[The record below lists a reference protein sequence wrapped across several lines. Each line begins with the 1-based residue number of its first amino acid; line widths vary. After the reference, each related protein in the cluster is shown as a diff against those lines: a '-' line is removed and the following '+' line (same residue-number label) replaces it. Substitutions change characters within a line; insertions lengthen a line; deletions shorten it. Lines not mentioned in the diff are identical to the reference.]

1 MVIAVKMGIPIW
13 KIARVSWDTAHLY
26 ENPPGLSFRKVANI
40 IGFIL
45 IIELKFYN
53 SLSLL
58 SGAVAPS
65 GGRTAVGSR
74 GRSSVVLNNLPTKW
88 GNTLFLFIQNT
99 YTLWQR
105 LK

>member
-1 MVIAVKMGIPIW
+1 MV
-13 KIARVSWDTAHLY
+13 KIARVIREGVDLY

-53 SLSLL
+53 SLSLP
-58 SGAVAPS
+58 SEAVAPD
-65 GGRTAVGSR
+65 GRIAVGN